1 VKYDLTKVSHDVL
14 DRLLAIAD
22 GSNMKDKFW
31 TNRTYTFREL
41 FTHTLSDF
49 ARGPKNGPCIL
60 QGDLVGTSRQAKNVK
75 ACDLLM
81 LDIDTGETIDAVA
94 DKVER
99 LGWFAVLWNTHSHL
113 KGETEIAETEWNR
126 YIARNKLEGMKD
138 AEIARQYLRNEKRV
152 VERILASIQ
161 DTVGPDHREGGVKR
175 VVRHDPMDRVRV
187 LFVLSE
193 PFVFAKRGTSQVDAI
208 KEWKAKYTAVGE
220 LLGVGADDSCTDP
233 SRLMFVPRIDPA
245 ADRSLYRIVLIDGT
259 MLDLSRVPVTAPASA
274 DAWDVLDGEM
284 PAAETRKFETPGM
297 ARFLGKH
304 AADFEAADC
313 IETLTPENVRR
324 RPGGGK
330 VDAQCPDE
338 DAHSTPSPEDTAF
351 VAVNASASNGAG
363 FWMRCQ
369 HTTCKARSGLDR
381 AYYLDRYCV
390 ENDIDVAD
398 LIQFCPNAD
407 AADTAATAE
416 AQRAAEE
423 AATQAAEQA
432 VAPLTKDSS
441 DDDVAAA
448 MTKLAAVPKGV
459 TRTRLE
465 RVLAKNTT
473 WTKNEI
479 AAAVQG
485 EAEQLAA
492 RQVEEAA
499 AAGGDDQRASLAEK
513 LEEYNRRFAMCL
525 IGQDVR
531 IAKFS
536 NATGFPVKFIRP
548 AAFTLMYGREKVGGV
563 KIAPEWLEWHKVR
576 HYDEVAFNPEPRA
589 KLARGTLNLWRGWS
603 VAPAPG
609 DWSLLRWHLYVVV
622 CRCNPFWFMW
632 LMSWLADMVQQPHL
646 KKGTAL
652 VTRGLKGTGKSIA
665 ANFVGRLCRHNAT
678 TITKKEHLFGRFN
691 SHFARSL
698 FVLLEE
704 VFWGGDREA
713 ESILKELITGEH
725 QLLEQKGID
734 AVEVENHLH
743 IWISSNAEWTVPATG
758 DERRFTVFETHTM
771 WANDDSKSAEW
782 QAAKSAFFAAVDAQM
797 KVGGL
802 AGMLHDLQRIARPAW
817 IDLRN
822 PPSTPWLA
830 EQIEHTMEVAP
841 DWLRRVIEDGAVRTR
856 DPDGTWRAYPLLPTA
871 MDGSPYGGGRTRLD
885 QDIVRDAMRYF
896 AKTHPKK
903 PPGDIGFGRFLGKYG
918 IKAERQTKGDRLY
931 DYEFPPLSELRK
943 AFRTKTRIELAGE
956 ESAAGE
962 AAIAP
967 VIEEAGARRNGP
979 VLILPT
985 SCEPDALRHLDQLAG
1000 QLLQDSEADP
1010 LSTHG
1015 RPTKAT
1021 KEQLSAWRDWA
1032 LYQGVTSWPG
1042 DAERKG

>member
-1 VKYDLTKVSHDVL
+1 
-14 DRLLAIAD
+14 
-22 GSNMKDKFW
+22 
-31 TNRTYTFREL
+31 
-41 FTHTLSDF
+41 
-49 ARGPKNGPCIL
+49 
-60 QGDLVGTSRQAKNVK
+60 
-75 ACDLLM
+75 M

-441 DDDVAAA
+441 YDDVVVA
-448 MTKLAAVPKGV
+448 MTKLVACRGRDADARKC
-459 TRTRLE
+459 
-465 RVLAKNTT
+465 VLARHDMD
-473 WTKNEI
+473 EERDREPRCR
-479 AAAVQG
+479 ARRG
-485 EAEQLAA
+485 SGR

-499 AAGGDDQRASLAEK
+499 AAGGDDQRVLIGVEK
-513 LEEYNRRFAMCL
+513 LRRTTRGPPRRS
-525 IGQDVR
+525 IGPGAAR
-531 IAKFS
+531 GLRLS
-536 NATGFPVKFIRP
+536 NATGSWSSSSSCRVH
-548 AAFTLMYGREKVGGV
+548 AHVCREKVGV
-563 KIAPEWLEWHKVR
+563 RKIAPERLER
-576 HYDEVAFNPEPRA
+576 H
-589 KLARGTLNLWRGWS
+589 S
-603 VAPAPG
+603 
-609 DWSLLRWHLYVVV
+609 
-622 CRCNPFWFMW
+622 
-632 LMSWLADMVQQPHL
+632 
-646 KKGTAL
+646 
-652 VTRGLKGTGKSIA
+652 
-665 ANFVGRLCRHNAT
+665 
-678 TITKKEHLFGRFN
+678 
-691 SHFARSL
+691 
-698 FVLLEE
+698 
-704 VFWGGDREA
+704 
-713 ESILKELITGEH
+713 
-725 QLLEQKGID
+725 
-734 AVEVENHLH
+734 
-743 IWISSNAEWTVPATG
+743 
-758 DERRFTVFETHTM
+758 
-771 WANDDSKSAEW
+771 
-782 QAAKSAFFAAVDAQM
+782 
-797 KVGGL
+797 
-802 AGMLHDLQRIARPAW
+802 
-817 IDLRN
+817 
-822 PPSTPWLA
+822 PP
-830 EQIEHTMEVAP
+830 
-841 DWLRRVIEDGAVRTR
+841 
-856 DPDGTWRAYPLLPTA
+856 
-871 MDGSPYGGGRTRLD
+871 
-885 QDIVRDAMRYF
+885 
-896 AKTHPKK
+896 
-903 PPGDIGFGRFLGKYG
+903 
-918 IKAERQTKGDRLY
+918 
-931 DYEFPPLSELRK
+931 
-943 AFRTKTRIELAGE
+943 
-956 ESAAGE
+956 
-962 AAIAP
+962 
-967 VIEEAGARRNGP
+967 
-979 VLILPT
+979 
-985 SCEPDALRHLDQLAG
+985 
-1000 QLLQDSEADP
+1000 
-1010 LSTHG
+1010 
-1015 RPTKAT
+1015 
-1021 KEQLSAWRDWA
+1021 
-1032 LYQGVTSWPG
+1032 
-1042 DAERKG
+1042 